1 MTPLELL
8 DDVKERFPV
17 LLHDEEPKLLAL
29 LRKAI
34 ARYQDYAGF
43 IVKKRITSSESSS
56 PIELPSDYLALIGVT
71 DDTGAYVRAKEWRS
85 ENQIELKL
93 RGRESYPLVMQYMR
107 KVSKDEFSSFEI
119 PSTAAGLIADYL
131 EALIAIPNCA
141 RRRTIIIAGKLD
153 ATDIPTEDSLNA
165 RLTELELKISD
176 NRAILPVF
184 SIR

>member
-8 DDVKERFPV
+8 EDVKARFPV
-17 LLHDEEPKLLAL
+17 LLHDEMPKLLAL

-43 IVKKRITSSESSS
+43 VVKKRITQADAGA
-56 PIELPSDYLALIGVT
+56 PVELPSDYLALIGVT
-71 DDTGAYVRAKEWRS
+71 DDTGRYVQATEWQS
-85 ENQIELKL
+85 DNQIELKL

-107 KVSKDEFSSFEI
+107 KVDKDEFDTFNI

-131 EALIAIPNCA
+131 EALIAVPNCA
-141 RRRTIIIAGKLD
+141 RRRTVSIAGKLD

-165 RLTELELKISD
+165 RLVELEQKISD